1 MTACASFAMWL
12 ARYVAPTAGVGAS
25 VGVLLVLCHV
35 CRVCVCVR
43 ARGGRYS
50 ARFVPVDHS
59 PCPYAWVADQ
69 SPKAV
74 HLTALASKQF
84 RANKNLTDAQKIHE
98 AKQAYVP
105 CWLYGKGKA
114 CY

>member
-1 MTACASFAMWL
+1 MFFLYYVMCAE
-12 ARYVAPTAGVGAS
+12 
-25 VGVLLVLCHV
+25 C
-35 CRVCVCVR
+35 VCVCVR

-59 PCPYAWVADQ
+59 PCLYAWVAADQ

-98 AKQAYVP
+98 AKQAYVA
-105 CWLYGKGKA
+105 CWLYGKGEA
-114 CY
+114 GY